1 MVVAGILPGKH
12 FPSILRFPPNIM
24 TETALADHNKVAA
37 MAEAVAGSVVATVA
51 ALVEA
56 EAAVNKVA
64 AAQHAVSPCACIL
77 YISNDRTDQCGGV
90 GHYSRDCTQRQQK
103 CYNCGEVGHLSR
115 DCPSEQS
122 QERLC
127 YRCKRKCPEDV
138 TSCFST
144 DKSQNLVTSSLLA
157 LTLEQHIPDLSNT
170 QSISCYPTRQN
181 EMKTWSQVCCTVQKP
196 Y

>member
-1 MVVAGILPGKH
+1 MVVEGTLPGKH
-12 FPSILRFPPNIM
+12 SPSTLRFPSNIM
-24 TETALADHNKVAA
+24 TETALADHSRVAA
-37 MAEAVAGSVVATVA
+37 TAVAVAGSVVATGA
-51 ALVEA
+51 ALAEA
-56 EAAVNKVA
+56 EAVVNKAA
-64 AAQHAVSPCACIL
+64 AAQHAVSPCGFFV

-127 YRCKRKCPEDV
+127 YRCKRKYPYSVLSCVNTDV
-138 TSCFST
+138 
-144 DKSQNLVTSSLLA
+144 SQNLVISSPLA
-157 LTLEQHIPDLSNT
+157 LTLERHIPDLSNT